1 MQGTLMSKNQEDK
14 VFIGRTSGFIK
25 LPVYIPGEVR
35 RSHMLLVGMTGSG
48 KTTSLRT
55 LILQDVNAKKSV
67 LIVDGKGDLDL
78 ISHIKREKK
87 YILFSSAPIGN
98 CTFNPLLGEVH
109 EVINNFFIAC
119 AEKFEQPYFRE
130 FARSLMTGYL
140 LLAKHYGE
148 KPNFTDLYLMAS
160 HIEPFREKIT
170 AVEDVKIRRIFSS
183 VLDMKVKEYREN
195 HSGLAAVLSNI
206 VSSPWLSFLES
217 RDDLPELNID
227 ELGQEEPAF
236 HYVGLQKLSN
246 LESSG
251 LVGRLL
257 LLKLGNV
264 SARRAATG
272 IRPKYND
279 SIFAYID
286 ELHGV
291 AYLGMESLVQVA
303 RSTRIAMTFATQ
315 TLSDLNCVSPDFKQ
329 QILTNTAC
337 KIVHLQNS
345 AQDAEAWAKHYGDES
360 FFKKKGKGL
369 GFLSFLA
376 GSPFQTNTMP
386 ERKEERVWSI
396 EPNTFKN
403 LKRGEAIVEI
413 IFPTKKVIKKVN
425 VAAVS

>member
-1 MQGTLMSKNQEDK
+1 MSKNQQDR
-14 VFIGRTSGFIK
+14 VFIGRTSGFLK
-25 LPVYIPGEVR
+25 LPVFIPGEVR

-78 ISHIKREKK
+78 ISHIKRDKK
-87 YILFSSAPIGN
+87 YILFSSSPVGN
-98 CTFNPLLGEVH
+98 CTFNPLLGETH

-130 FARSLMTGYL
+130 LARSLMTGYL
-140 LLAKHYGE
+140 LLAKYYGE
-148 KPNFTDLYLMAS
+148 KPSFTDLSQMAS
-160 HIEPFREKIT
+160 DIEPFRENIT
-170 AVEDVKIRRIFSS
+170 AVDDIKIRRIFSS
-183 VLDMKVKEYREN
+183 VLEMKVKDYRQN

-206 VSSPWLSFLES
+206 VASPWISFLES

-236 HYVGLQKLSN
+236 QYVGLQKLSN

-257 LLKLGNV
+257 LLKLSNL
-264 SARRAATG
+264 SERRAATG

-279 SIFAYID
+279 SIHAFVD

-291 AYLGMESLVQVA
+291 AFLGMESLIQTA
-303 RSTRIAMTFATQ
+303 RSSRIAMTFATQ

-360 FFKKKGKGL
+360 FLKKTGKGL

-376 GSPFQTNTMP
+376 GNPFQATGMP
-386 ERKEERVWSI
+386 QRKEERVWSI

-403 LKRGEAIVEI
+403 LKRGEAIIEI
-413 IFPTKKVIKKVN
+413 IYPTKKVIKKVN